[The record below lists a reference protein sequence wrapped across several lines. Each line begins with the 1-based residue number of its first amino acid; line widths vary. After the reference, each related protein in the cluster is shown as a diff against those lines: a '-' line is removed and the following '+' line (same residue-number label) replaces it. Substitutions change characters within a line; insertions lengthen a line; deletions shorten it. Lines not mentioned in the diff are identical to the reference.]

1 MKKVQGLTMLSI
13 AMLIF
18 ASVCLTG
25 CPAGSGSYMKSQVQF
40 DYPNSNVVPLGKV
53 SATISSTSIMQ
64 PDISD
69 PKLEMEVAQ
78 KALAQKNGDILIDA
92 TFHYKMHVI
101 PLYIIYI
108 YTTDLSVEGTACK
121 MTVGKQVL
129 H

>member
-25 CPAGSGSYMKSQVQF
+25 CPAGSGFYMKSQVQF

-78 KALAQKNGDILIDA
+78 KALAQKNGDIRNQR
-92 TFHYKMHVI
+92 
-101 PLYIIYI
+101 
-108 YTTDLSVEGTACK
+108 DLS
-121 MTVGKQVL
+121 L
-129 H
+129 